1 MNNQK
6 NKKYWAE
13 IAKLYHAN
21 VGEKGDIRH
30 EMVINPVVSDFLGNL
45 EGKVVLDA
53 ACGNGYLSRRM
64 AKTAKKVVGVDFTE
78 KLIEFA
84 KSQDNPKN
92 LEFFVGNLEK
102 LQFQDKVFDIVLC
115 NMALMDIERLR
126 VVVVELCR
134 VLRVGGKL
142 VISLI
147 HPCFENP
154 PRTYSI
160 FDEKNGKK
168 IRIGRV
174 VQKYFDTGL
183 VIDRNQIV
191 DKGEFYQHYHYM
203 ISDYLNAFSRANLFL
218 KEVSEPNGNEIFKST
233 GNDEGMNDHTPT
245 FIIFSL
251 EKLK

>member
-1 MNNQK
+1 MNYQK
-6 NKKYWAE
+6 NKKYWGK

-30 EMVINPVVSDFLGNL
+30 EMVINPVVFKFLGNL
-45 EGKVVLDA
+45 EGKVVLDG

-84 KSQDNPKN
+84 KHQDNPKN
-92 LEFFVGNLEK
+92 LEFLVGNLEK
-102 LQFQDKVFDIVLC
+102 LQFENQVFDVVLC
-115 NMALMDIERLR
+115 NMALMDIERMGI
-126 VVVVELCR
+126 VVDELSR
-134 VLRVGGKL
+134 ILKVGGKL

-168 IRIGRV
+168 IRIGSV
-174 VQKYFDTGL
+174 VQRYFDKGL

-203 ISDYLNAFSRANLFL
+203 ISDYLNAFSKANLFL

-233 GNDEGMNDHTPT
+233 DNDGGMNDDTPT
-245 FIIFSL
+245 FIIFNL